1 MLWLRERV
9 LSDLAGEEG
18 GEEVG
23 EEVGELVLPVLFG
36 GVSWSVLD
44 AFCPSLPP
52 DRSEPLLSLFLS
64 LTLWPFGEGDF
75 LLMMSGMCAERLV
88 L

>member
-1 MLWLRERV
+1 MRV
-9 LSDLAGEEG
+9 LSDLEGEEG
-18 GEEVG
+18 GEE
-23 EEVGELVLPVLFG
+23 EDELVLPVRLG
-36 GVSWSVLD
+36 GVCWSVLS

>member
-1 MLWLRERV
+1 MRV

-18 GEEVG
+18 GEEVD
-23 EEVGELVLPVLFG
+23 ELVLPVLLG
-36 GVSWSVLD
+36 GVSWSVLS